1 MFLMPAGF
9 PELEKL
15 PVDEKMILAA
25 ELWGEATAE
34 DAVGQ
39 PDPKIVDALEERME
53 QYRRDP
59 SSALSWEEV
68 KRRVRQHG

>member
-1 MFLMPAGF
+1 MPAGF
-9 PELEKL
+9 PELDKL

-25 ELWGEATAE
+25 ELWGEATA
-34 DAVGQ
+34 DDVVGQ
-39 PDPKIVDALEERME
+39 PDPRIVAALEERME

-59 SSALSWEEV
+59 GSALPWEEV